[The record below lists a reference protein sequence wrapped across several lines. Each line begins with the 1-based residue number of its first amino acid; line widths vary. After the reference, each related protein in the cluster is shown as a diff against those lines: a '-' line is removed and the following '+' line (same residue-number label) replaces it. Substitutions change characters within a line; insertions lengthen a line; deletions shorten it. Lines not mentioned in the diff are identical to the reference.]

1 MPFASNMDRVS
12 ADGKP
17 FLGIRLVERQ
27 HQVCGQA
34 SALCGARFPGSQPG
48 IDDGIFVEWR
58 WDGDTLTVENDRYGI
73 YPLFYCAK
81 PDSIWISPSFEDVA
95 RGNSARIPDDA
106 ALAVFHRMGH
116 FVGEDTAFGDVKFL
130 PPDSVLTWRQGTLAI
145 SSRPFRINA
154 AGHGLGFD
162 DTVEAYR
169 ERFARAITRRLPK
182 QPRFTVPI
190 SGGRDS
196 RHILLELARQGAVPA
211 SCPTLHY
218 RPPATNQ
225 DIEVARVL
233 TQRLGI
239 RHDELA
245 RPSSYFEAS
254 LKDVRLT
261 NHCGGGHGWVM
272 PLASHA
278 AGRFDELYDGLAGSV
293 LSGGFMLA
301 EDKLRLF
308 REGRFEA
315 LARRILG
322 EAQNE
327 QALQRLLAPASYAA
341 WSLEA
346 AAARLVP
353 ELQRHADR
361 PNPVLS
367 FVFWNRTRRC
377 VGSIPYA
384 ILHQVPVVHTPYLDH
399 EVFDLLYELE
409 PSFVEDNRLHD
420 EVIRRAYAPFAD
432 VPYEDKK
439 ARATMQPADRS
450 YYRETRAEFGRHFRA
465 LDAAFRQ
472 PLNSGYL
479 NRKLLLDAVRRN
491 SDSPWYMRTALQVSE
506 LERLRLSA

>member
-1 MPFASNMDRVS
+1 MSSQSNMDRV
-12 ADGKP
+12 DPGGKP
-17 FLGIRLVERQ
+17 VLGIRWDGKQ
-27 HQVCGQA
+27 HHAQGPTA
-34 SALCGARFPGSQPG
+34 WLGGARFSAARPGT
-48 IDDGIFVEWR
+48 DDGVFVQWR
-58 WDGDTLTVENDRYGI
+58 WDGDTLTVDNDRYGI
-73 YPLFYCAK
+73 YPLFYCAR
-81 PDSIWISPSFEDVA
+81 PGSIWISPSFEEVV
-95 RGNSARIPDDA
+95 RGNSARELDDS

-116 FVGEDTAFGDVKFL
+116 FVGDDTAFRDVKFL
-130 PPDSVLTWRQGTLAI
+130 PPDSVLTWRRGELAI
-145 SSRPFRINA
+145 RSRPFQLEA
-154 AGHGLGFD
+154 AGRGLSFE

-169 ERFARAITRRLPK
+169 ERFAQAITRRLPK
-182 QPRFTVPI
+182 LPRFTVPI

-196 RHILLELARQGAVPA
+196 RHILLELARQGAVPP
-211 SCPTLHY
+211 SCATVRY

-225 DIEVARVL
+225 DIEVASVL

-239 RHDELA
+239 RHDELS

-272 PLASHA
+272 PLASHV

-301 EDKLRLF
+301 EDKLQLF
-308 REGRFEA
+308 RGGRFEA

-327 QALQRLLAPASYAA
+327 QALQRILSPAAYAA

-346 AAARLVP
+346 AVARLVP

-361 PNPVLS
+361 SNPVLS

-399 EVFDLLYELE
+399 EVFDLLYDLD

-420 EVIRRAYAPFAD
+420 VVIRRAYPSFAD

-450 YYRETRAEFGRHFRA
+450 YYRETRADFGRHFRA
-465 LDAAFRQ
+465 LDPALRQ
-472 PLNSGYL
+472 PLNSVYL
-479 NRKLLLDAVRRN
+479 NRKLLVDALLRN
-491 SDSPWYMRTALQVSE
+491 SESPWYMRTPLQVSE
-506 LERLRLSA
+506 LERLRLA